1 MRAVNGEC
9 FKGNV
14 VDVCAELEKEAKRCK
29 GMTVSEWLRMRR
41 IENALAQ
48 QFGCSVEEIRKIV
61 KNS

>member
-14 VDVCAELEKEAKRCK
+14 VDVCAELEKEARRCK

-41 IENALAQ
+41 IEKALAQ
-48 QFGCSVEEIRKIV
+48 QFGCSVEDI
-61 KNS
+61 KNLKKS